1 MCLIFYQ
8 KCFLNIIGLLEV
20 DKSRNGRNLSRS
32 PNGKLS
38 LSITHFPAKEHERSS
53 VNQHRSLS
61 GLVSQEQ
68 DTTASGHQIIPPKKK
83 RKTPAQRRRAR
94 KRFQKWLEK
103 RKANSGT
110 VKVAESVSTE
120 QTADPMVL
128 DTVSCR
134 FINQFQEPASTVAPS
149 QEMDVTQQDQAS
161 KQPLQ
166 DSPLDQFPSTRD
178 SSLTSSEYDSELDSD
193 GEYIHDQEFC
203 ANCFSQSPECTL
215 KRCTHCILSY
225 YCSVKCQRANWQ
237 EHKLACSVVSA
248 QHKTALRAC

>member
-1 MCLIFYQ
+1 MNASNTLPEV
-8 KCFLNIIGLLEV
+8 FLNIIVLLEA
-20 DKSRNGRNLSRS
+20 DKSRNGLNLSRS

-68 DTTASGHQIIPPKKK
+68 VTTASGNQIHVPLPKKK
-83 RKTPAQRRRAR
+83 KKTPAQRRRAR
-94 KRFQKWLEK
+94 KRFQKWLDK

-110 VKVAESVSTE
+110 VMVAESVSTE
-120 QTADPMVL
+120 QTADPIAL
-128 DTVSCR
+128 DTVSCGV
-134 FINQFQEPASTVAPS
+134 INQVQESANTMAPA
-149 QEMDVTQQDQAS
+149 QEMDVAQQDQAS

-166 DSPLDQFPSTRD
+166 DSPSDQVPSIRD

-203 ANCFSQSPECTL
+203 ANCLRQSPECTL
-215 KRCTHCILSY
+215 KRCTRCLFQQKIKVYLII
-225 YCSVKCQRANWQ
+225 
-237 EHKLACSVVSA
+237 
-248 QHKTALRAC
+248 